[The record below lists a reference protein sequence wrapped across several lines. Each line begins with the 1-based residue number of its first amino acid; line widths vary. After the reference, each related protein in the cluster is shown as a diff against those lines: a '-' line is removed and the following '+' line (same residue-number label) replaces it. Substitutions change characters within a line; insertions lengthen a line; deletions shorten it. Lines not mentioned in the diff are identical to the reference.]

1 MATNEKDY
9 DKIIKDAFIDAKAD
23 AEKIWR
29 FATEETKEPDPLLYY
44 QDKPVIF
51 KNSIV
56 LVQGKSGM
64 HKSRLTSSL
73 ASLLVSDDRSKEL
86 LGFKSTSGGK
96 NQLIYCDTE
105 RNINYQLPVVIK
117 QIARDAEI
125 DIDTLRTKFTILPL
139 MNTQRPDRTWVMGE
153 QFKELRKDETTGD
166 CHFIIV
172 LDIISDLVGNF
183 NDVPDTM
190 LLIDLINKAI
200 NTIDVTFILVIHE
213 NPGSIDKAR
222 GHLGTELSNKAS
234 TIFQISESSMEGVFK
249 LKMLKSRSTQKYED
263 IMLQYDP
270 SVNNLVVV
278 TDGITNIKASDPE
291 VLKLCES
298 LSKNLFTT
306 MERNDLIIYLEK
318 DLTWKERK
326 IEEKLK
332 KVIDLG
338 IIIGTNQGNA
348 ILTKER
354 GKTARYKMNYIEL
367 PGENISE
374 EEVFG
379 IAV

>member
-1 MATNEKDY
+1 MSTNEKDY
-9 DKIIKDAFIDAKAD
+9 DKVIKNAFMDAKAD
-23 AEKIWR
+23 AEKIWK
-29 FATEETKEPDPLLYY
+29 FAIEETKEPDPLLFY

-56 LVQGKSGM
+56 LVQGKSGV

-73 ASLLVSDDRSKEL
+73 ASLRVADDCSKEL
-86 LGFKSTSGGK
+86 LGFKSTSEGK

-105 RNINYQLPVVIK
+105 RNIAYQLPVVIK
-117 QIARDAEI
+117 QIARDAEL
-125 DIDTLRTKFTILPL
+125 DIDTLKSKFTILPL
-139 MNTQRPDRTWVMGE
+139 MNTQRPDRTRVMNE
-153 QFKELRKDETTGD
+153 QFKELRKEETTAD
-166 CHFIIV
+166 SHFIIV
-172 LDIISDLVGNF
+172 LDIISDLVSNF

-190 LLIDLINKAI
+190 SLVDLINKAI

-234 TIFQISESSMEGVFK
+234 TVFQISESTMEGIFK

-263 IMLQYDP
+263 IMLQYDS

-298 LSKNLFTT
+298 LAKKLFTT

-318 DLTWKERK
+318 DLNWKERK
-326 IEEKLK
+326 IEDKLK

-338 IIIGTNQGNA
+338 IIIGTSQGNA

-354 GKTARYKMNYIEL
+354 GKTAQYKMNYNEL
-367 PGENISE
+367 PRENISE

-379 IAV
+379 MAI

>member
-1 MATNEKDY
+1 MSTNEKDY
-9 DKIIKDAFIDAKAD
+9 DKVIKNAFMDAKAD
-23 AEKIWR
+23 AEKIWK
-29 FATEETKEPDPLLYY
+29 FAIEETKEPDPLLFY

-56 LVQGKSGM
+56 LVQGKSGV

-73 ASLLVSDDRSKEL
+73 ASLLVADDCSKEL
-86 LGFKSTSGGK
+86 LGFKSTSEGK

-105 RNINYQLPVVIK
+105 RNIAYQLPVVIK
-117 QIARDAEI
+117 QIARDAEL
-125 DIDTLRTKFTILPL
+125 DIDTLKSKFTILPL
-139 MNTQRPDRTWVMGE
+139 MNTQRPDRTRVMNE
-153 QFKELRKDETTGD
+153 QFKELRKEETTAD
-166 CHFIIV
+166 SHFIIV
-172 LDIISDLVGNF
+172 LDIISDLVSNF

-190 LLIDLINKAI
+190 SLVDLINKAI

-234 TIFQISESSMEGVFK
+234 TVFQISESTMEGIFK

-263 IMLQYDP
+263 IMLQYDS

-298 LSKNLFTT
+298 LAKKLFTT

-318 DLTWKERK
+318 DLNWKERK
-326 IEEKLK
+326 IEDKLK

-338 IIIGTNQGNA
+338 IIIGTSQGNA

-354 GKTARYKMNYIEL
+354 GKTAQYKMNYNEL
-367 PGENISE
+367 PRENISE

-379 IAV
+379 MAI